1 MTAIITMDGRG
12 SLNFHVCRKGAMWSS
27 IMPQVAR
34 LLPCSSFAG
43 EPPAFEIDHQGWKEI
58 EALVGP
64 ISPGTRDEV
73 IKAIRTYLWT
83 ASIAL
88 SAGNLDEA
96 AKVATRFQTDL
107 ARVRKAMSM
116 SSTSDAQ
123 DLVSVLFARNLHHPL
138 ILDDL
143 SPEIKI
149 EIFANLLQ
157 AGETACAQ
165 TIDELAGDKH
175 AGPPIG
181 RYWEGL
187 MRRLTSIFDRNGL
200 STGVR
205 KDDDVTE
212 QQSPFVYVI
221 DLLQSQFDPQ
231 YCRATQSLS
240 ALSVAISKARR
251 VPKT

>member
-1 MTAIITMDGRG
+1 
-12 SLNFHVCRKGAMWSS
+12 
-27 IMPQVAR
+27 MPQVAR

-43 EPPAFEIDHQGWKEI
+43 DPPALEIDHQGWKEI

-64 ISPGTRDEV
+64 ISPCTRDEV
-73 IKAIRTYLWT
+73 IKAVRTYLWT

-96 AKVATRFQTDL
+96 AKIATRSQTDL
-107 ARVRKAMSM
+107 AKAWKAISM

-149 EIFANLLQ
+149 EIFTNLLQ
-157 AGETACAQ
+157 AGEAACAQ
-165 TIDELAGDKH
+165 TIDELAGNEH
-175 AGPPIG
+175 AGPPIR

-187 MRRLTSIFDRNGL
+187 ISKLIEICERHNIPTQ
-200 STGVR
+200 VR
-205 KDDDVTE
+205 KDAGIGE
-212 QQSPFVYVI
+212 QQSPFVYFI
-221 DLLQSQFDPQ
+221 DLLQSRFEPP
-231 YCRATQSLS
+231 YRHSEHSLP
-240 ALSVAISKARR
+240 ALAVAIDKARR
-251 VPKT
+251 VPKA